1 MTVGTEIMK
10 RVLLFGGGATL
21 VLVALVA
28 IGLRVPAIQD
38 FLLERGVTS
47 VIAAEPID
55 LTDPDSITLIFCGT
69 GGPFPDPDR
78 AGPCTLVAAGGRVFL
93 IDSGSGGPQRLQQ
106 LRIPM
111 GDIEGVLYTHL
122 HSDHISGLGDLALNS
137 WAGGRK
143 EPLMLYGPP
152 GVEGLASGTFDAFA
166 VDSKSRIDHHGEE
179 IFAPQAQV
187 IKSTAFVVPSR
198 DDTVTVIEDGDLKI
212 TAFKVDH
219 VPLENAYGYRIDF
232 KDRSVVFSGDTVRDT
247 NMVRFGSDA
256 DVMVHEVMG
265 MTNINTFIGVLRDNG
280 RSTQAKIL
288 TDASE
293 VHTSPVDAAE
303 IANEANAELLIY
315 NHIVPPM
322 PLGVMEDIFMRGV
335 SDVRSEGVVLGF
347 DGLKVRLPAGSDE
360 IDYGGL

>member
-1 MTVGTEIMK
+1 MK
-10 RVLLFGGGATL
+10 RVLLYGVGGII
-21 VLVALVA
+21 VLVVLVA

-38 FLLERGVTS
+38 VVLERGVNA
-47 VIAAEPID
+47 VISAEQVD
-55 LTDPDSITLIFCGT
+55 LSDPDSLTLIFCGT
-69 GGPFPDPDR
+69 GGPFPDPER

-93 IDSGSGGPQRLQQ
+93 VDSGTGGAQRLQQ
-106 LRIPM
+106 LRVPM
-111 GDIEGVLYTHL
+111 GRIEGVLYTHL
-122 HSDHISGLGDLALNS
+122 HSDHIAGLGDVAMNS

-143 EPLMLYGPP
+143 EPLTLYGPP
-152 GVEGLASGTFDAFA
+152 GVEGLANGTFDAFGI
-166 VDSKSRIDHHGEE
+166 DSKSRIDHHGAE
-179 IFAPQAQV
+179 IFELQAQS
-187 IKSTAFVVPSR
+187 INATAFVVPSR

-232 KDRSVVFSGDTVRDT
+232 KGRSVVFSGDTVRDQ
-247 NMVRFGSDA
+247 NMVRFGADA

-265 MTNINTFIGVLRDNG
+265 MANIHTIIGALRNTGQSRN
-280 RSTQAKIL
+280 AKIL

-322 PLGVMEDIFMRGV
+322 PIGVMEDIFMRGV
-335 SDVRSEGVVLGF
+335 SDVRSEGVLLGY
-347 DGLKVRLPAGSDE
+347 DGLRVRLPAGSDE
-360 IDYGGL
+360 IDLGTP

>member
-1 MTVGTEIMK
+1 MK
-10 RVLLFGGGATL
+10 RIFLFGLGGVV

-38 FLLERGVTS
+38 IVLERGVAS
-47 VIAAEPID
+47 VISAEPVD
-55 LTDPDSITLIFCGT
+55 LSDSDSMTLIFCGT

-93 IDSGSGGPQRLQQ
+93 VDSGTGGAQRLQQ
-106 LRIPM
+106 LRVPM

-122 HSDHISGLGDLALNS
+122 HSDHIAGLGDVAMNS

-143 EPLMLYGPP
+143 EPLTLYGPP
-152 GVEGLASGTFDAFA
+152 GVEGLADGTFSAFGI
-166 VDSKSRIDHHGEE
+166 DSKSRIDHHGEE
-179 IFAPQAQV
+179 VFEPQAQM
-187 IKSTAFVVPSR
+187 IRSTAFVVPSR
-198 DDTVTVIEDGDLKI
+198 DETVTVIEDGDLKI

-232 KDRSVVFSGDTVRDT
+232 KDRSVVFSGDTVRDQ
-247 NMVRFGSDA
+247 NMVRFGKEA

-265 MTNINTFIGVLRDNG
+265 MANIHTIIGALRDNG
-280 RSTQAKIL
+280 QSTTAKIL

-303 IANEANAELLIY
+303 VANEANAELLIY

-335 SDVRSEGVVLGF
+335 SDVRTEGVLLGY
-347 DGLKVRLPAGSDE
+347 DGLRVVLPVGSSE
-360 IDYGGL
+360 IQTGAL